1 MTDTKTGRPRVLHV
15 CSDTNIGGAGRYV
28 LTLLTQP
35 RILEQYEVA
44 AACPEG
50 ALAAAL
56 RRAGVPVF
64 PYPGA
69 DRSLSWPGLRHLLG
83 LVRRWRPHIVHTH
96 GALSGR
102 IAGRL
107 GGARVVYTKHG
118 LAAAAEA
125 SIQVRRPGGWLR
137 RLAVRRFADRIVAVS
152 QAVRDALVVQGA
164 EPGVIRV
171 IPGGVDLAAYEA
183 LPPPVPGVVGAL
195 GRLEREKGFDVLLDA
210 MAELRGEARLILGG
224 DGSQRQALAARV
236 QAENLPAELTGF
248 VSDVPAFLGR
258 TGVFVLPSRSEG
270 LGLVAV
276 EAMAAGRPVVASRT
290 GGLPEVVV
298 DGETGLL
305 VEPED
310 ARGLAQA
317 IRTLLADPDR
327 AARMGAAGR
336 ERARAHFSAAR
347 MAAETAALYEELIS
361 P

>member
-1 MTDTKTGRPRVLHV
+1 MTDARRDLLRVLHV

-35 RILEQYEVA
+35 RIAERFTVA

-56 RRAGVPVF
+56 RRAGVTVF
-64 PYPGA
+64 PYAGA
-69 DRSLSWPGLRHLLG
+69 DRSLSWSGLRELVG
-83 LVRRWRPHIVHTH
+83 LIRRWRPHVVHTH
-96 GALSGR
+96 GALAGR

-118 LAAAAEA
+118 LAAAVEA
-125 SIQVRRPGGWLR
+125 SVQVRSPGAWLR

-152 QAVRDALVVQGA
+152 GAVRDALIAQGA
-164 EPGVIRV
+164 DPAAVRV
-171 IPGGVDLAAYEA
+171 IPGGVDLGPYEQA
-183 LPPPVPGVVGAL
+183 PPPVAGVVGAL
-195 GRLEREKGFDVLLDA
+195 GRLEREKGFDVLLEA
-210 MAELRGEARLILGG
+210 MARLRGEARLLLGG

-236 QAENLPAELTGF
+236 EAEGLPVELVGF
-248 VSDVPAFLGR
+248 VDDVPAFLGR
-258 TGVFVLPSRSEG
+258 TGVFVVPSRSEG

-305 VEPED
+305 VAPED
-310 ARGLAQA
+310 PDGLARA
-317 IRTLLADPDR
+317 IRMLLADPER
-327 AARMGAAGR
+327 SARMGAAGR
-336 ERARAHFSAAR
+336 ERARALFSAER
-347 MAAETAALYEELIS
+347 MAAETAALYEELIA

>member
-1 MTDTKTGRPRVLHV
+1 MTDANTGLPRVLHV

-35 RILEQYEVA
+35 LIAERYAVA

-56 RRAGVPVF
+56 RRAGVQVF
-64 PYPGA
+64 LYPGA
-69 DRSLSWPGLRHLLG
+69 DRSLSWSGLWHLLG
-83 LVRRWRPHIVHTH
+83 LIRRWRPHIVHTH

-102 IAGRL
+102 IAARL
-107 GGARVVYTKHG
+107 AGARVVYTKHG
-118 LAAAAEA
+118 LAAAVEA
-125 SIQVRRPGGWLR
+125 SVQVRSPGGWLR
-137 RLAVRRFADRIVAVS
+137 RQAVRRFADRIVAVS
-152 QAVRDALVVQGA
+152 AAVRDALIAQGA
-164 EPGVIRV
+164 DPGVVRV
-171 IPGGVDLAAYEA
+171 IPGGVDLRAYAE

-236 QAENLPAELTGF
+236 QAEELPVELTGF
-248 VSDVPAFLGR
+248 VAEVPAFLGR

-276 EAMAAGRPVVASRT
+276 EAMAAGRPVVASCT

-310 ARGLAQA
+310 PVALARA
-317 IRTLLADPDR
+317 IRMLLADPDR

-336 ERARAHFSAAR
+336 QRVRERFSAER
-347 MAAETAALYEELIS
+347 MARETAALYEELMA

>member
-1 MTDTKTGRPRVLHV
+1 MLHV

-35 RILEQYEVA
+35 RIAARYEA
-44 AACPEG
+44 AVACPEG

-64 PYPGA
+64 LYPGA
-69 DRSLSWPGLRHLLG
+69 DRSLSWSGLRHLLG

-96 GALSGR
+96 GALAGR

-118 LAAAAEA
+118 LAAAVEA
-125 SIQVRRPGGWLR
+125 SIQVRSPGGWLR
-137 RLAVRRFADRIVAVS
+137 RMAVRRFADRIVAVS
-152 QAVRDALVVQGA
+152 EAVRDALIAQGA
-164 EPGVIRV
+164 DPGAVRV
-171 IPGGVDLAAYEA
+171 IPGGVDLAAYDR
-183 LPPPVPGVVGAL
+183 LPPPVPGVLGAL
-195 GRLEREKGFDVLLDA
+195 GRLEPEKGFDVLLDA
-210 MAELRGEARLILGG
+210 VAELRGEARLILGG

-236 QAENLPAELTGF
+236 ELEDLPVELTGF
-248 VSDVPAFLGR
+248 VADVPAFLGR
-258 TGVFVLPSRSEG
+258 IGVFVMPSRSEG
-270 LGLVAV
+270 LGLVAL

-290 GGLPEVVV
+290 GGLPEVVI

-305 VEPED
+305 VAPED
-310 ARGLAQA
+310 PHGLAQA
-317 IRTLLADPDR
+317 VRMLLADPDR

-336 ERARAHFSAAR
+336 DRVRAQFSAER

>member
-1 MTDTKTGRPRVLHV
+1 MTNARTHLPRVLHV

-28 LTLLTQP
+28 LTLLTHP
-35 RILEQYEVA
+35 RLAERFAVA

-56 RRAGVPVF
+56 RRAGVTVF

-69 DRSLSWPGLRHLLG
+69 DRSLTGPGLWHLYRIM
-83 LVRRWRPHIVHTH
+83 RRWRPHIVHTH

-107 GGARVVYTKHG
+107 AGVRVVYTKHG
-118 LAAAAEA
+118 LAAAVEA
-125 SIQVRRPGGWLR
+125 SVQVRSPGAWLR

-152 QAVRDALVVQGA
+152 AAVRDALVAQGA
-164 EPGVIRV
+164 DPGAVRV
-171 IPGGVDLAAYEA
+171 IPGGVDLRAYEQV
-183 LPPPVPGVVGAL
+183 PPPVPGVVGAL

-236 QAENLPAELTGF
+236 EKEGLPVELTGF
-248 VSDVPAFLGR
+248 VADVPAFLGR

-276 EAMAAGRPVVASRT
+276 EAMAAGRPVVATRV

-298 DGETGLL
+298 DGETGFL

-310 ARGLAQA
+310 PEALARA
-317 IRTLLADPDR
+317 IRALLADPAR

-336 ERARAHFSAAR
+336 ERVRKLFSAER
-347 MAAETAALYEELIS
+347 MAEATAALYEELIA